1 MDKNNFVKF
10 INNYEIH
17 CEKLFPMRED
27 PFKKHKEEKDVNANK
42 VKNLLDR
49 KNAKLDVSKT
59 EESNIMSPADINNK
73 KSIVKERQEMIIKNK
88 DFLLT
93 LFKKYVQI
101 QDEEKDLD
109 FYQIKQGKK
118 RKYLSCGLIES

>member
-1 MDKNNFVKF
+1 MDKNNFVKL

-27 PFKKHKEEKDVNANK
+27 PFKKHAEKDNK

-49 KNAKLDVSKT
+49 KNVQKLDQGGDIKV
-59 EESNIMSPADINNK
+59 ESTTQVNEKNK
-73 KSIVKERQEMIIKNK
+73 KSVVKERQEMIVKNK

-93 LFKKYVQI
+93 LFKK
-101 QDEEKDLD
+101 
-109 FYQIKQGKK
+109 
-118 RKYLSCGLIES
+118 